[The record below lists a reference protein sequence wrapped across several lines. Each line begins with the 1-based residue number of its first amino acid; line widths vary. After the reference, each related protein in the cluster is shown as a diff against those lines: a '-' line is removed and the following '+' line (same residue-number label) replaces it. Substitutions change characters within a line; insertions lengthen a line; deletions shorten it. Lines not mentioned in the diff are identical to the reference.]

1 MDLNHKKL
9 EAVEQQIE
17 DFEKRKS
24 ILIKKKR
31 REGLS
36 SDEEVDLEDCIN
48 KLAELKKKEI
58 KWMDIIKSN
67 SQGGKKWTF
76 KTLVQE
82 KVPDL
87 NKYETTTSN
96 RTGTVSTYPRECGRS
111 FKDWDTFYQELAA
124 FYHEE
129 KIVKAMESEL
139 QNVEFAFNKKPC
151 GSEKEVEHRTL
162 TNFGSPLEI
171 LLQALG
177 IPSLFKDPQGDNQ
190 VLFNPDIV
198 WKIGPELNNN
208 LGLVIEVKTWW
219 DFDAIDHI
227 VDQYHEDVDKKKD
240 QDTKIVKAL
249 QQIYGYM
256 SYNYMR
262 YGILTTYK
270 HTYFLR
276 RMGKSTLAISKPIPL
291 DGIHDYSILQCWL
304 FVLCKSHQEGFYSSP
319 AGHPS
324 QPTFKTETI
333 TFTNDI
339 YETVK
344 YNLVHINSSQIHFA
358 DLIERKYG
366 VMSRGACGAVISG
379 SIYGYDNIKLK
390 TVDSFNIPKA
400 LEICQKETAIYHK
413 LENLQGRIIPRF
425 FGFFNLHGIL
435 ILALEDCGTPLKD
448 TEFDAYQEKVDAAI
462 KEINSYGV
470 KHADLESRSQVYP
483 NILLKGNCIRII
495 DFHISEEIHGVDEM
509 ESVNKK
515 RKLRK

>member
-9 EAVEQQIE
+9 EAVEQQIK
-17 DFEKRKS
+17 DLEKK
-24 ILIKKKR
+24 IDDLKGGWLEIKYKKKR
-31 REGLS
+31 KRTLTEEEEFAFYEYNELS
-36 SDEEVDLEDCIN
+36 SNLEK
-48 KLAELKKKEI
+48 KLAELKTDKKE
-58 KWMDIIKSN
+58 WMDIIKSN
-67 SQGGKKWTF
+67 SQGVKKWTF

-96 RTGTVSTYPRECGRS
+96 RTGTVSTHPRECGRS

-129 KIVKAMESEL
+129 KIVKAMELEL
-139 QNVEFAFNKKPC
+139 QNVEFAFNRKSC
-151 GSEKEVEHRTL
+151 GSEKEVENRTL
-162 TNFGSPLEI
+162 TNFGSLLEI

-276 RMGKSTLAISKPIPL
+276 RMGKSTLAISEPIPL
-291 DGIHDYSILQCWL
+291 DGIKDYSILQCWL

-319 AGHPS
+319 DGHPF
-324 QPTFKTETI
+324 QPTFD
-333 TFTNDI
+333 NADI
-339 YETVK
+339 QPIAFKNGIYGTAK
-344 YNLVHINSSQIHFA
+344 YNLVPINSSQIHFA

-366 VMSRGACGAVISG
+366 VMAKGLCGAVISG
-379 SIYGYDNIKLK
+379 NIYGYDNIKFK
-390 TVDSFNIPKA
+390 TVDSFNIPDA
-400 LEICQKETAIYHK
+400 LKICET
-413 LENLQGRIIPRF
+413 E
-425 FGFFNLHGIL
+425 
-435 ILALEDCGTPLKD
+435 
-448 TEFDAYQEKVDAAI
+448 
-462 KEINSYGV
+462 
-470 KHADLESRSQVYP
+470 
-483 NILLKGNCIRII
+483 
-495 DFHISEEIHGVDEM
+495 
-509 ESVNKK
+509 
-515 RKLRK
+515 